1 MLSLSRALLFLRR
14 GSAGRSPR
22 SAGRRAGAVRARAA
36 ALVGLA
42 LLTAGCITNLV
53 ADNLDSVV
61 EINGTT
67 VRATAGAIE
76 QTLPDVPNTL
86 WLLIDRPE
94 SGRTVGAF
102 LSPEPAP
109 GLVVLLC
116 GASTLDPKGRVEAV
130 RRFDRSY
137 GTDLRAAGFRTLS
150 PVLSECHT
158 PYGGE
163 DLADARAVVDWLAA
177 GGAEFLGAERVYVVG
192 YSTGATVVNL
202 LNAERRVT
210 AMVSLAGL
218 SEPDQLEFFQ
228 PLYRLLT
235 LMFPDNTGFC
245 QLATTLDVYGPP
257 GRAPWSALDAVDRV
271 AEFRN
276 PTLFVHGTSDFVYVV
291 DNTRHLE
298 AQYAA
303 LLRAG
308 RADLPPLEFVY
319 VPGGSH
325 FDPAYGAGERQ
336 RVIAYLKRFEPG

>member
-1 MLSLSRALLFLRR
+1 MSSLSRPLLFLRFGCVR
-14 GSAGRSPR
+14 RSPR
-22 SAGRRAGAVRARAA
+22 AAGRRASADRARAA
-36 ALVGLA
+36 AFVGLA

-53 ADNLDSVV
+53 ADNLDAVV
-61 EINGTT
+61 EIDGTT
-67 VRATAGAIE
+67 VRATAGAVE
-76 QTLPDVPNTL
+76 QALPDVPNTL

-94 SGRTVGAF
+94 PGRTVGAL
-102 LSPEPAP
+102 LSPDPRP

-116 GASTLDPKGRVEAV
+116 GASTLDPKGRFEAV
-130 RRFDRSY
+130 RRFDRLY
-137 GTDLRAAGFRTLS
+137 GADLRAAGFRTLA

-163 DLADARAVVDWLAA
+163 DLADARAVVDWLAS
-177 GGAEFLGAERVYVVG
+177 GGAEFLGTERVYVVG

-218 SEPDQLEFFQ
+218 SEPDQLEYFQ

-235 LMFPDNTGFC
+235 LLFPDNTGFC
-245 QLATTLDVYGPP
+245 QLATTLDTYGPP
-257 GRAPWSALDAVDRV
+257 GKPRWTALDAVNRV

-276 PTLFVHGTSDFVYVV
+276 PTLFIHGTSDFVYVV

-298 AQYAA
+298 ARYAA

-308 RADLPPLEFVY
+308 RTDLPPLEFVY
-319 VPGGSH
+319 LAGGSH
-325 FDPAYGAGERQ
+325 FDPAYSAAERQ
-336 RVIAYLKRFEPG
+336 RVIAYLKRFEPV